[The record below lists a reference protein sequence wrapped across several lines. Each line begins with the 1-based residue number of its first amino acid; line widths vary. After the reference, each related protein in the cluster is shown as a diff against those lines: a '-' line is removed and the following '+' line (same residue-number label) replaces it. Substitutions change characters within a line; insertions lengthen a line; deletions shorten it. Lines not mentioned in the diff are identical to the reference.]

1 VIPPRHDAAFAAAM
15 EDVLA
20 VYARPVDPARP
31 VVCFDE
37 AGKELTAHTR
47 PPLPPSPGQPARE
60 DSEYARGGQANLFL
74 ACAPHLGWRQ
84 IRVTARR
91 AGVDFA
97 HALRALVDQTF
108 PAAERI
114 VLVLD
119 NLNTHRPAALYQAF
133 PPAEARRILERIEW
147 HFTPVHGS
155 WLNLAELEWSVLS
168 RQCLARRIPDAA
180 TLETEVASWVA
191 ARNQLRARVAWR
203 FTVTDARVKLAHV
216 YPIPEPDSGALTH
229 YETPLPTRPS
239 CLAVT
244 LRAPPSHFPTSRLPD
259 SRLRVHSG
267 TISSDA
273 ARPACRQ
280 TRSRAARLD
289 RAWNDADNCA
299 AIDAPSPGP
308 ASRGAPGDMRPPLR
322 RQ

>member
-1 VIPPRHDAAFAAAM
+1 VIPPHHDAAFAAAM

-31 VVCFDE
+31 LVCFDE

-47 PPLPPSPGQPARE
+47 PPLPARPGQPARE
-60 DSEYARGGQANLFL
+60 DAEYARAGKANLFL

-84 IRVTARR
+84 ITVTAQRT
-91 AGVDFA
+91 GVDFA
-97 HALRALVDQTF
+97 HALRALVDEAF

-133 PPAEARRILERIEW
+133 PPAEARRILERLEW

-155 WLNLAELEWSVLS
+155 WLNIAELEWSVLS

-180 TLETEVASWVA
+180 TLETEVAAWVA
-191 ARNQLRARVAWR
+191 ARNQARARVAWR
-203 FTVTDARVKLAHV
+203 FTVADARVKLAHV

-229 YETPLPTRPS
+229 Y
-239 CLAVT
+239 
-244 LRAPPSHFPTSRLPD
+244 
-259 SRLRVHSG
+259 
-267 TISSDA
+267 
-273 ARPACRQ
+273 
-280 TRSRAARLD
+280 
-289 RAWNDADNCA
+289 
-299 AIDAPSPGP
+299 
-308 ASRGAPGDMRPPLR
+308 
-322 RQ
+322 

>member
-47 PPLPPSPGQPARE
+47 PPLPLAPGQPARE
-60 DSEYARGGQANLFL
+60 DSEYARAGKANLFL

-84 IRVTARR
+84 IRITERR
-91 AGVDFA
+91 TGVDFA
-97 HALRALVDQTF
+97 HALRALVDQAF

-133 PPAEARRILERIEW
+133 PPAEARRILDRIEW
-147 HFTPVHGS
+147 HFTPTHGS
-155 WLNLAELEWSVLS
+155 WLNIAELEWSVLS
-168 RQCLARRIPDAA
+168 RQGLARRIPDAA
-180 TLETEVASWVA
+180 TLETEVAAWVA

-203 FTVTDARVKLAHV
+203 FTVNDARVKLAHV

-229 YETPLPTRPS
+229 Y
-239 CLAVT
+239 
-244 LRAPPSHFPTSRLPD
+244 
-259 SRLRVHSG
+259 
-267 TISSDA
+267 
-273 ARPACRQ
+273 
-280 TRSRAARLD
+280 
-289 RAWNDADNCA
+289 
-299 AIDAPSPGP
+299 
-308 ASRGAPGDMRPPLR
+308 
-322 RQ
+322 